1 MPNNAM
7 RYLSETNI
15 LLFLVQTALLLGLAR
30 GLGEVFRRWGQP
42 TITAEI
48 LVGVLL
54 GPTILGRIL
63 PGFQRLLFPQDA
75 TQQNMLDTLAW
86 LGILFFLL
94 KTGLETSLVAAIR
107 QRKQAAIIS
116 FSDLILPMVVAFFP
130 SLLLPGRYLGPET
143 SQVVFALFIAT
154 IMTISA
160 MPVTAR
166 VMQELAVYRTDMG
179 LLIMSALTIN
189 DIAGWVVFAMILGL
203 VGGGVSLP
211 EIVFVLTAT
220 FAFAAICLTVG
231 SRLADHVLLRM
242 ERAGIPEPGGS
253 LTLIAVAGM
262 IGGAVTTWIG
272 IHALFGFFI
281 GGIMMGETKAL
292 SERTRHIFDQMVQ
305 AILVPIFFA
314 TIGLKVDF
322 LAGFDLLLV
331 LFMLAIGIV
340 GRYLGAWLGAK
351 LSHIRGLSRSF
362 ISVAH
367 VPGGEMQIV
376 VGILALDYGVIGRS
390 TFVAVVLGAILSSVA
405 AGPWMGR
412 ILRKL
417 RRFDWTRGYCSV
429 VPNLQAATREEAIR
443 ELCSYAA
450 KFGAVPPAP
459 VLTQAV
465 VERENTMTTAMD
477 HGVAAPHARMEAI
490 THPIVVIGRSLRGI
504 EWNARDGLPVQF
516 IFLVLTPADAPDAQL
531 RILRDISQALHPDNN
546 RDALFESQRPEEI
559 LAEIRRSLERRQPS
573 AGAST

>member
-1 MPNNAM
+1 M
-7 RYLSETNI
+7 RYLNETNI

-30 GLGEVFRRWGQP
+30 GLGEIFRRWGQP

-48 LVGVLL
+48 LVGVML
-54 GPTILGRIL
+54 GPTILGRFL
-63 PGFQRLLFPQDA
+63 PGFQRLLFPEDA

-94 KTGLETSLVAAIR
+94 KTGLETSLTAAIR
-107 QRKQAAIIS
+107 QRRQAAIIS
-116 FSDLILPMVVAFFP
+116 SSDLILPMVVAFIP
-130 SLLLPGRYLGPET
+130 SLFLPDRYLGPET
-143 SQVVFALFIAT
+143 HRIVFGLFIAT

-166 VMQELAVYRTDMG
+166 VMQDLAVYRTDLG

-189 DIAGWVVFAMILGL
+189 DITGWVVFALILGF
-203 VGGGVSLP
+203 VGSGVSLP
-211 EIVFVLTAT
+211 GIAFVLTAT
-220 FAFAAICLTVG
+220 FAFAAICLTLG
-231 SRLADHVLLRM
+231 SRLANRILLALDRT
-242 ERAGIPEPGGS
+242 GIPEPGGS

-262 IGGAVTTWIG
+262 VCGAVTTSIG

-281 GGIMMGETKAL
+281 AGIMMGEAKAL

-305 AILVPIFFA
+305 AILVPVFFA

-331 LFMLAIGIV
+331 VFMLGVGIV
-340 GRYLGAWLGAK
+340 GRYFGAWFGAK

-367 VPGGEMQIV
+367 VPGGEMQIII
-376 VGILALDYGVIGRS
+376 GILALEYAVIVQS
-390 TFVAVVLGAILSSVA
+390 VFVAVVLGAILSSVV

-417 RRFDWTRGYCSV
+417 RRFDWTHGFCAA
-429 VPNLQAATREEAIR
+429 VPDLQAATREEAIR
-443 ELCSYAA
+443 ELCGHAA
-450 KFGAVPPAP
+450 RFGAIPPAS
-459 VLTQAV
+459 VLAQAV
-465 VERENTMTTAMD
+465 LERENTMTTAMD
-477 HGVAAPHARMEAI
+477 QSVAAPHARLAAI

-504 EWNARDGLPVQF
+504 DWNARDGRPAQLV
-516 IFLVLTPADAPDAQL
+516 FLVLTPADATDAQL
-531 RILRDISQALHPDNN
+531 RILRDISRATYPPENRAAL
-546 RDALFESQRPEEI
+546 LESQTGEQIVTEVRT
-559 LAEIRRSLERRQPS
+559 ALEREQPS
-573 AGAST
+573 AGPPS